1 MGNKF
6 GSVWNKWDFHVHTP
20 YSILHNEYGF
30 NPFETTE
37 EENEKYFD
45 KNLKNCTKSESGEA
59 VDGQAEENVVRW
71 MKDGKSSNSGE
82 C

>member
-1 MGNKF
+1 MVEHLLF
-6 GSVWNKWDFHVHTP
+6 SLLQRQ
-20 YSILHNEYGF
+20 YSSILQNRL
-30 NPFETTE
+30 TK
-37 EENEKYFD
+37 NEKYFD

-82 C
+82 D